1 MVTMTN
7 PIENSLVKHKHLIM
21 LTIAAAALVAYMLPF
36 DNMMGVADA
45 GKKAKKSSYYKKDPR
60 SSVSSRTTI
69 GLAQSAV
76 QNAGILLGGGGGG
89 GGGSYDGFQLGNTAF
104 QFLQQSQQVCSG
116 ISFCPN
122 TQLVQFQPYTLFGQ

>member
-36 DNMMGVADA
+36 DNMLGVADA
-45 GKKAKKSSYYKKDPR
+45 AKKPKKSYYNKDA
-60 SSVSSRTTI
+60 SSVSRTTI
-69 GLAQSAV
+69 GLAQSAI
-76 QNAGILLGGGGGG
+76 QNAGILGGGGGG

>member
-1 MVTMTN
+1 MVTMINT
-7 PIENSLVKHKHLIM
+7 IGQTLVKHKHIIM

-89 GGGSYDGFQLGNTAF
+89 GGSYDGFQLGNTAF

-122 TQLVQFQPYTLFGQ
+122 TQLVQFTPYTLFGG